1 MSRILLVDDHVVIRA
16 GILNLLK
23 KTFSRIEFL
32 EAGNLDEAS
41 LLLGTHEIDLVL
53 CDISLGKES
62 GLDLLQRFAEE
73 AHFVMLSIFE
83 EQVYA
88 RRCLDLGAKAY
99 LNKGCDPD
107 DLIRTIQDTLAE
119 RAEPVLA
126 KAKSKGIT
134 KSPLEQL
141 SQREREILEDIANG
155 LSLQEISQK
164 RDIQYSTVKTY
175 KMRVMEKTNC
185 KHNTELLFFAL
196 KNGLVQPNG

>member
-1 MSRILLVDDHVVIRA
+1 MSKILLVDDHVVIRA

-23 KTFSRIEFL
+23 KAFPRLEFL
-32 EAGNLDEAS
+32 EAGTIDEAS
-41 LLLGTHEIDLVL
+41 AILGMQEIDLVL

-62 GLDLLQRFAEE
+62 GLDLLQRFSEE

-107 DLIRTIQDTLAE
+107 DLVRTIQYTLAE
-119 RAEPVLA
+119 RPVPCSSKGKA
-126 KAKSKGIT
+126 KAPL
-134 KSPLEQL
+134 KSPLENL
-141 SQREREILEDIANG
+141 SQREREVLEDIANG

-164 RDIQYSTVKTY
+164 RDIQYNTVKTY
-175 KMRVMEKTNC
+175 KLRVMEKTNC

-196 KNGLVQPNG
+196 KHGLVQPNG

>member
-126 KAKSKGIT
+126 KPKGKGIT